1 MTFEQIEGEQNII
14 DKLNQDLA
22 DLSYT
27 KVDKNKLVN
36 ALKADI
42 QSIKGNEMEARLIY
56 HKYLKEIKI
65 TEADIS
71 IVLLG
76 DVTTSGSPGRV

>member
-1 MTFEQIEGEQNII
+1 MTFQQIEGKQNII